1 MGARPFFIYPRTEA
15 KAMKP
20 SQIRTLL
27 NTLIPAGEPV
37 LLVGPP
43 GIGKSDVASAVT
55 SALNYDLIITHPV
68 VEDPTDYKG
77 MPAVVQGDGGPTA
90 SFLPFGELNRMLS
103 ATVPTVVM
111 MDDLGQAPPAVQAAV
126 MQLILARQINGQRI
140 SDKVSFIAATNRR
153 EDRAAVTGF
162 IAPLLDRF
170 TCVVPIEFDLDEW
183 VAWGIRNSM
192 PVELL
197 AFARLQPTAILGY
210 QQDPAGTWG
219 GAERP
224 AAPRGGKEMRKSA
237 TPRSVAG
244 LGRLVNLGILDLD
257 TLAGAAGEAFATAF
271 VAFHRT
277 WREIPDRNEIYLNPD
292 SVPVPERPDVR
303 YALMGSLAFGANP
316 GNFDQT
322 VRYLA
327 RVPLEFSVACM
338 KDAVARHPELAKSQA
353 FIRWTVEHSEA
364 FSFDAAAS

>member
-1 MGARPFFIYPRTEA
+1 MT
-15 KAMKP
+15 P
-20 SQIRTLL
+20 SQIRALL
-27 NTLIPAGEPV
+27 ETLIPAREPV

-43 GIGKSDVASAVT
+43 GIGKSDVASDVAA
-55 SALNYDLIITHPV
+55 SLGYDLIITHPV

-77 MPAVVQGDGGPTA
+77 MPAVVHGDGGPTA

-126 MQLILARQINGQRI
+126 MQLILARQINGRRI
-140 SDKVSFIAATNRR
+140 SDHVSFIAATNRR
-153 EDRAAVTGF
+153 EDKAAVTGF

-170 TCVVPIEFDLDEW
+170 TCVVPMEFNLDEW
-183 VAWGIRNSM
+183 VRWGIQNRM

-210 QQDPAGTWG
+210 QKDPDGASG
-219 GAERP
+219 GDERRP
-224 AAPRGGKEMRKSA
+224 APRGGKEMRKSP

-244 LGRLVNLGILDLD
+244 LGRLVNLGVLDLD

-271 VAFHRT
+271 LAFHAT
-277 WREIPDRNEIYLNPD
+277 WSEIPDRNEIYLNPD
-292 SVPVPERPDVR
+292 SVPVPVRPDVL
-303 YALMGSLAFGANP
+303 YALMGSLAFAANP
-316 GNFDQT
+316 VNFDQT

-327 RVPLEFSVACM
+327 RVPAEYSVACV
-338 KDAVARHPELAKSQA
+338 KDAVARHRELTKTQA
-353 FIRWTVEHSEA
+353 FIRWNIDHAAA
-364 FSFDAAAS
+364 FGFDAAA

>member
-1 MGARPFFIYPRTEA
+1 MT
-15 KAMKP
+15 P
-20 SQIRTLL
+20 SQIRALL
-27 NTLIPAGEPV
+27 ETLIPAREPV

-43 GIGKSDVASAVT
+43 GIGKSDVATAVAA
-55 SALNYDLIITHPV
+55 SLNHDLIITHPV

-77 MPAVVQGDGGPTA
+77 MPAVVHGEGGPTA

-111 MDDLGQAPPAVQAAV
+111 MDDLGQAAPAVQAAV
-126 MQLILARQINGQRI
+126 MQLILARQINGRRI
-140 SDKVSFIAATNRR
+140 SDHVSFIAATNRR

-170 TCVVPIEFDLDEW
+170 TCVVPMEFDLDEW

-210 QQDPAGTWG
+210 RQDPD
-219 GAERP
+219 GAPESPGNDERP
-224 AAPRGGKEMRKSA
+224 ARPRAGNAMTKSP

-244 LGRLVNLGILDLD
+244 LGRLVNLGILDLN

-271 VAFHRT
+271 VAFHNT

-292 SVPVPERPDVR
+292 LVPVPERADVR
-303 YALMGSLAFGANP
+303 YALMGSLAFAANP

-322 VRYLA
+322 IRYLA
-327 RVPLEFSVACM
+327 RVPVEFSVACV
-338 KDAVARHPELAKSQA
+338 KDAVARHPELAKTQA
-353 FIRWTVEHSEA
+353 FIRWSIEHSAA
-364 FSFDAAAS
+364 FSFDAAAA